1 MSSTVDPRTRHVRT
15 IDVASFVAEL
25 HASIGRVVI
34 DVRTAEEFAQGHIH
48 GAVLLDFRSL
58 EFDRG
63 LQQIGPNKKYAIYC
77 RSGNRSGQAADAMR
91 ALGFGDVVDL
101 DGGIV
106 AQSVLVVA
114 SRVDSATAELITM
127 TRRDVPMASGIG
139 SLSANVSAGTIT
151 KPPPTPKSPVR
162 NPTAVPAARTVATVR
177 GSIPRR
183 SAGYPE
189 APDNAAASPTR
200 VHVGQPVT
208 MRHAATQTRAASR
221 GAASLDRRGG

>member
-1 MSSTVDPRTRHVRT
+1 MFVHVGCRHPSSIRTATLARAMSSTVDPRTRHVRT

-106 AQSVLVVA
+106 AYEA
-114 SRVDSATAELITM
+114 
-127 TRRDVPMASGIG
+127 
-139 SLSANVSAGTIT
+139 
-151 KPPPTPKSPVR
+151 
-162 NPTAVPAARTVATVR
+162 
-177 GSIPRR
+177 
-183 SAGYPE
+183 AGY
-189 APDNAAASPTR
+189 SVVR
-200 VHVGQPVT
+200 
-208 MRHAATQTRAASR
+208 
-221 GAASLDRRGG
+221 